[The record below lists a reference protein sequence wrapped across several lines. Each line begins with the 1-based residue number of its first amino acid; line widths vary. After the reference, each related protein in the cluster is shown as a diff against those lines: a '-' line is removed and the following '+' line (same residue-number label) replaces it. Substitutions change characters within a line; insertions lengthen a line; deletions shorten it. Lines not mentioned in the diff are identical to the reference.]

1 MEKDKILEIE
11 EKIAYLDLAN
21 FQLEDEVYRQ
31 KLEIEALTTSVKTLE
46 ALVEVING
54 GLQTDKPSTLDFPP
68 HY

>member
-54 GLQTDKPSTLDFPP
+54 VLQTDKPSTLDFPP